1 VEGGAAV
8 PEALVN
14 TAVISTVVAAF
25 LGIIGTLLGW
35 WVRRTDRAAHLTQ
48 HNLDTMAEN
57 LTLVDAIKHDFW
69 DLESW
74 AQDVKLI
81 FRSLQRELKD
91 HGVLT
96 EIHDLPQLP
105 ESRVRKIE
113 RKREDDKRKTRND
126 EP

>member
-1 VEGGAAV
+1 M
-8 PEALVN
+8 N

-35 WVRRTDRAAHLTQ
+35 WVRRTDRAATLTQ
-48 HNLDTMAEN
+48 RNLDTMAEN
-57 LTLVDAIKHDFW
+57 LSLVDALKHDFW

-74 AQDVKLI
+74 AQDVKWI

-91 HGVLT
+91 QGVLT
-96 EIHDLPQLP
+96 EMHDLPAIP

-113 RKREDDKRKTRND
+113 RKRADDKRD
-126 EP
+126 QES